1 MGRPSL
7 AGLSPILA
15 CPLRPAHDLGV
26 RPELPTGTVTFLFTE
41 VEGSTGLLQELG
53 AERYPDALA
62 PGNPHAWGG
71 LHGARGYPLPRA
83 IHARS
88 DVSAK
93 HDTEWELFVR

>member
-26 RPELPTGTVTFLFTE
+26 RPELPTGPVTFLFTE

-62 PGNPHAWGG
+62 PGNPHAWGSQNVN
-71 LHGARGYPLPRA
+71 
-83 IHARS
+83 ARS
-88 DVSAK
+88 IA
-93 HDTEWELFVR
+93 TAAEPAQTPR